1 MTRQPVDPR
10 NDPQNDRT
18 RAPEPLEPQDAHGLP
33 GYPGRAAAVDEKKPA
48 KGPANRPEPE
58 PGATEPGNET
68 PEQDN
73 EKIG

>member
-1 MTRQPVDPR
+1 
-10 NDPQNDRT
+10 
-18 RAPEPLEPQDAHGLP
+18 LP
-33 GYPGRAAAVDEKKPA
+33 GYPGRAAAGDEKKPA

-73 EKIG
+73 EKTA

>member
-10 NDPQNDRT
+10 DDPQNDRT
-18 RAPEPLEPQDAHGLP
+18 RAPEPLELQDAHGLP
-33 GYPGRAAAVDEKKPA
+33 GYPGRAATANEKKPA

-68 PEQDN
+68 PEQGN
-73 EKIG
+73 EKSG